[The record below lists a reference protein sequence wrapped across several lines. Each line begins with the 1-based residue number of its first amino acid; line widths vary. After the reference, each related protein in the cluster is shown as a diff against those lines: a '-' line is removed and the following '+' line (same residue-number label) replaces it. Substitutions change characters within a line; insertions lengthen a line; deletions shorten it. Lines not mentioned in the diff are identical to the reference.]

1 MSWAEA
7 FAVTQLCE
15 VPIYALALRPRPVT
29 RRLLIGFGASA
40 LTHPVVW
47 FVFPVLVHGYWLMV
61 ACAEAFAVLA
71 EAAYLDRFR
80 VPHPLAWSL
89 LANATSVAVGLTMRA
104 LLHFP

>member
-1 MSWAEA
+1 MSWAGA

-15 VPIYALALRPRPVT
+15 VPIYALALRPRPLS

-47 FVFPVLVHGYWLMV
+47 FVFPVLVHHYWLMV

-71 EAAYLDRFR
+71 EAAYLDQFR
-80 VPHPLAWSL
+80 VPRAFWWSL
-89 LANATSVAVGLTMRA
+89 LANATSVAVGFTLRE
-104 LLHFP
+104 LLRFP